1 MTGTIDDRY
10 FEWLY
15 SLVGSLRNRNPART
29 YWQLARTLYTTE
41 FTWFVPNDDNRIAD
55 GKALRDEFMDVTG
68 EDDLDRYDWYSMG
81 CSFLEMFI
89 ALARRA
95 SFESAGTSGDW
106 FWQIIKNLELIDYT
120 DDIFEVSI
128 FEAVKEALDR
138 VNQRTYEVN
147 GNGGLFPL
155 RTPEHDQRFVELR
168 YQMAAYMLED
178 ERYIYGPRL

>member
-15 SLVGSLRNRNPART
+15 SLVGSLRNRNPHRS
-29 YWQLARTLYTTE
+29 YWQLTRVLYTTE
-41 FTWFVPNDDNRIAD
+41 FIWFVPNDDNRIAD
-55 GKALRDEFMDVTG
+55 GKALRDEYIDETN
-68 EDDLDRYDWYSMG
+68 EDDLDRLDWYHDQ
-81 CSFLEMFI
+81 CSFLEMLI

-95 SFESAGTSGDW
+95 SFDGKGTPPDW
-106 FWQIIKNLELIDYT
+106 FWRMIKNLELIDYT

-138 VNQRTYEVN
+138 VNQRTYEDN

-155 RTPEHDQRFVELR
+155 RDPEHDQRHVELR
-168 YQMAAYMLED
+168 YQMAAFMLED
-178 ERYIYGPRL
+178 ERYIYGPRQ